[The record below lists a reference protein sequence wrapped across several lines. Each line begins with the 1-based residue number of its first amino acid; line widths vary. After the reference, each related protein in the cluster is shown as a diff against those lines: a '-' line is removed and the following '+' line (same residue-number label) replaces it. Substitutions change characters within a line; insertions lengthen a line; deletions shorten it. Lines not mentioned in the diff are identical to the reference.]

1 MSARGISVKSAHFTG
16 TRSGYRG
23 CSKVMAAD
31 GLPSWTSGDLNQR
44 PSEIP
49 DYFALMTTDTSHY
62 WMPFTANRQFK
73 ARPRMMTAA
82 TGMYYTSED
91 GRQVL
96 DGTAGLWCVNAGH
109 GHPKITEAV
118 VRQAQTMDF
127 APPFQ
132 MGHAGAFDAARSLA
146 DMAPEGLNRVF
157 FCNSGSEAVDTALKM
172 ALAYHRMRGDS
183 LRTRLIGRERG
194 YHGVGFGGIAV
205 GGIAGNRKHFGPA
218 LPGVDH
224 LRHPLDI
231 ARNAFSRGMP
241 EHGADMAD
249 EFEQRLLAL
258 HDPATVAALIIEP
271 VQGSTGVIIP
281 PKGYLQKLRAICD
294 KHGILLIFDEVI
306 TGFGRLGAAFAA
318 DYFGV
323 VPDLICCAKGLTNA
337 MVPMGAVIAKQ
348 SIHDAFM
355 EAAPENAIEFYHG
368 YTYSGHPLA
377 CAAAM
382 ATLDVYQDEKLFARA
397 ASMASAFEAGAHSL
411 RGLPHV
417 RDVRNLGLV
426 CGIELDP
433 LPGKPTARAYEV
445 FERCFWE
452 EHVLIRTT
460 GDIIALSPPLIIS
473 DEQVNRL
480 FEAIG
485 NILRSMTR

>member
-1 MSARGISVKSAHFTG
+1 
-16 TRSGYRG
+16 
-23 CSKVMAAD
+23 
-31 GLPSWTSGDLNQR
+31 
-44 PSEIP
+44 
-49 DYFALMTTDTSHY
+49 MTINTEHY

-73 ARPRMMTAA
+73 ARPRMIQKAA
-82 TGMYYTSED
+82 GMHYTTDD
-91 GRQVL
+91 GRQIL

-109 GHPKITEAV
+109 GHPAITRAV
-118 VRQAQTMDF
+118 VEQAATMDF

-132 MGHAGAFDAARSLA
+132 MGHAGAFEAASALA
-146 DMAPEGLNRVF
+146 AMAPADLNRVF

-172 ALAYHRMRGDS
+172 ALAFHRIRGDG

-205 GGIAGNRKHFGPA
+205 GGIAGNRKHFGPS

-231 ARNAFSRGMP
+231 ARNAFSRGLP
-241 EHGADMAD
+241 EHGAELAD

-258 HDPATVAALIIEP
+258 HDPATVAALIVEP

-294 KHGILLIFDEVI
+294 KYGILLIFDEVI
-306 TGFGRLGAAFAA
+306 TGFGRLGTAFAA

-323 VPDLICCAKGLTNA
+323 IPDMICCAKGLTNA
-337 MVPMGAVIAKQ
+337 AVPMGAVIVRQ

-355 EAAPENAIEFYHG
+355 AAAPENGIEFYHG

-377 CAAAM
+377 CAAAN
-382 ATLDVYQDEKLFARA
+382 ATLQVYRDEQLFERA
-397 ASMASAFEAGAHSL
+397 AQMAPVFEAAAHGL

-417 RDVRNLGLV
+417 KDVRNLGLV
-426 CGIELDP
+426 CGIELEP
-433 LPGKPTARAYEV
+433 IPGKPTARAYDV
-445 FERCFWE
+445 FERCFWQKNI
-452 EHVLIRTT
+452 LLRTT
-460 GDIIALSPPLIIS
+460 GDILALSPPLVIS
-473 DEQVNRL
+473 KEQIEEL
-480 FEAIG
+480 FAKIGEA
-485 NILRSMTR
+485 LKE

>member
-1 MSARGISVKSAHFTG
+1 
-16 TRSGYRG
+16 
-23 CSKVMAAD
+23 
-31 GLPSWTSGDLNQR
+31 
-44 PSEIP
+44 
-49 DYFALMTTDTSHY
+49 MTTDLSHY

-73 ARPRMMTAA
+73 ARPRMMKSAA
-82 TGMYYTSED
+82 GMHYTSED
-91 GRQVL
+91 GRQIL

-109 GHPKITEAV
+109 AHPKITQAV
-118 VRQAQTMDF
+118 VEQAQTMDF

-132 MGHAGAFDAARSLA
+132 MAHAKAFEAASSLA
-146 DMAPEGLNRVF
+146 AMAPADLNRVF

-172 ALAYHRMRGDS
+172 ALAYHRLRGDG

-218 LPGVDH
+218 LAGVDH

-231 ARNAFSRGMP
+231 ARNAFTQGMP
-241 EHGADMAD
+241 EHGAEIAD

-258 HDPATVAALIIEP
+258 HDPATVAALIVEP

-294 KHGILLIFDEVI
+294 KYGILLIFDEVI
-306 TGFGRLGAAFAA
+306 TGFGRLGTPFAA

-323 VPDLICCAKGLTNA
+323 VPDMICCAKGLTNA
-337 MVPMGAVIAKQ
+337 MVPMGAVIATQ
-348 SIHDAFM
+348 SIHDTFM
-355 EAAPENAIEFYHG
+355 EAAAENAIEFYHG

-377 CAAAM
+377 CAAAI
-382 ATLDVYQDEKLFARA
+382 ATLDVYRNEQMFGRA
-397 ASMASAFEAGAHSL
+397 AAMAPVFEKAVHSL

-417 RDVRNLGLV
+417 KDVRNLGLV
-426 CGIELDP
+426 CGIELESI
-433 LPGKPTARAYEV
+433 PGKPTARAYEI

-452 EHVLIRTT
+452 EDVLIRTT
-460 GDIIALSPPLIIS
+460 GDIIALSPPLII
-473 DEQVNRL
+473 DEVHIREL
-480 FEAIG
+480 VAAISRV
-485 NILRSMTR
+485 LHKLA

>member
-1 MSARGISVKSAHFTG
+1 
-16 TRSGYRG
+16 
-23 CSKVMAAD
+23 
-31 GLPSWTSGDLNQR
+31 
-44 PSEIP
+44 
-49 DYFALMTTDTSHY
+49 MTINTEHY

-73 ARPRMMTAA
+73 ARPRMMQKAS
-82 TGMYYTSED
+82 GMHYTTDD
-91 GRQVL
+91 GRQIL

-109 GHPKITEAV
+109 GHPAITRAV
-118 VRQAQTMDF
+118 VEQAATMDF

-132 MGHAGAFDAARSLA
+132 MGHAGAFEAASALA
-146 DMAPEGLNRVF
+146 AMAPADLNRVF
-157 FCNSGSEAVDTALKM
+157 FCNSGSEAVETALKM
-172 ALAYHRMRGDS
+172 ALAFHRIRGDG

-205 GGIAGNRKHFGPA
+205 GGIAGNRKHFGPS

-231 ARNAFSRGMP
+231 ARNAFSRGLP
-241 EHGADMAD
+241 EHGAELAD

-258 HDPATVAALIIEP
+258 HDPATVAALIVEP

-306 TGFGRLGAAFAA
+306 TGFGRLGTAFAA

-323 VPDLICCAKGLTNA
+323 IPDMICCAKGLTNA
-337 MVPMGAVIAKQ
+337 AVPMGAVIVRQ

-355 EAAPENAIEFYHG
+355 AAAPENGIEFYHG

-377 CAAAM
+377 CAAAN
-382 ATLDVYQDEKLFARA
+382 ATLQVYRDEQLFERA
-397 ASMASAFEAGAHSL
+397 AQMAPVFEAAAHSL

-417 RDVRNLGLV
+417 KDVRNLGLV
-426 CGIELDP
+426 CGIELEP
-433 LPGKPTARAYEV
+433 IPGKPTARAYDV
-445 FERCFWE
+445 FERCFWQKNI
-452 EHVLIRTT
+452 LLRTT
-460 GDIIALSPPLIIS
+460 GDILALSPPLVIS
-473 DEQVNRL
+473 EGQIEEL
-480 FEAIG
+480 FAQIGEA
-485 NILRSMTR
+485 LKE

>member
-1 MSARGISVKSAHFTG
+1 
-16 TRSGYRG
+16 
-23 CSKVMAAD
+23 
-31 GLPSWTSGDLNQR
+31 
-44 PSEIP
+44 
-49 DYFALMTTDTSHY
+49 MTINTEHY

-73 ARPRMMTAA
+73 ARPRMMQKAS
-82 TGMYYTSED
+82 GMHYTTDD
-91 GRQVL
+91 GRQIL

-109 GHPKITEAV
+109 GHPAITRAV
-118 VRQAQTMDF
+118 VEQAATMDF

-132 MGHAGAFDAARSLA
+132 MGHAGAFEAASALA
-146 DMAPEGLNRVF
+146 AMAPADLNRVF

-172 ALAYHRMRGDS
+172 ALAFHRIRGDG

-205 GGIAGNRKHFGPA
+205 GGIAGNRKHFGPS

-231 ARNAFSRGMP
+231 ARNAFSRGLP
-241 EHGADMAD
+241 EHGAELAD

-258 HDPATVAALIIEP
+258 HDPATVAALIVEP

-306 TGFGRLGAAFAA
+306 TGFGRLGTAFAA

-323 VPDLICCAKGLTNA
+323 IPDMICCAKGLTNA
-337 MVPMGAVIAKQ
+337 AVPMGAVIVRQ

-355 EAAPENAIEFYHG
+355 AAAPENGIEFYHG

-377 CAAAM
+377 CAAAN
-382 ATLDVYQDEKLFARA
+382 ATLQVYRDEQLFERA
-397 ASMASAFEAGAHSL
+397 AQMAPVFEAAAHGL

-417 RDVRNLGLV
+417 KDVRNLGLV
-426 CGIELDP
+426 CGIELESI
-433 LPGKPTARAYEV
+433 PGKPTARAYDV
-445 FERCFWE
+445 FERCFWQKNI
-452 EHVLIRTT
+452 LLRTT
-460 GDIIALSPPLIIS
+460 GDILALSPPLVIS
-473 DEQVNRL
+473 KEQIEEL
-480 FEAIG
+480 FAKIGEA
-485 NILRSMTR
+485 LKE

>member
-1 MSARGISVKSAHFTG
+1 
-16 TRSGYRG
+16 
-23 CSKVMAAD
+23 
-31 GLPSWTSGDLNQR
+31 
-44 PSEIP
+44 
-49 DYFALMTTDTSHY
+49 MTTDTSYY

-73 ARPRMMTAA
+73 ARPRMMKSAL
-82 TGMYYTSED
+82 GMHYFAED
-91 GRQVL
+91 GRPVL

-109 GHPKITEAV
+109 GHPMITEAV
-118 VRQAQTMDF
+118 AQQARVMDF

-132 MGHAGAFDAARSLA
+132 MGHEGAFEAARSLA
-146 DMAPEGLNRVF
+146 LMAPEGLNRVF

-231 ARNAFSRGMP
+231 ARNAFSRGLP
-241 EHGADMAD
+241 EQGAEIAD

-258 HDPATVAALIIEP
+258 HDPATVAALIVEP

-294 KHGILLIFDEVI
+294 KYGILLIFDEVI
-306 TGFGRLGAAFAA
+306 TGFGRLGTAFAA

-323 VPDLICCAKGLTNA
+323 VPDMICCAKGLTNA

-348 SIHDAFM
+348 AIHDTFM

-377 CAAAM
+377 CAAAI
-382 ATLDVYQDEKLFARA
+382 ATLEVYHSERMFARA
-397 ASMASAFEAGAHSL
+397 AEKAPAFEEAAHAL
-411 RGLPHV
+411 RKAPYV
-417 RDVRNLGLV
+417 KDVRNLGLV
-426 CGIELDP
+426 CGIELEP
-433 LPGKPTARAYEV
+433 IPGRPTARAYEV

-452 EHVLIRTT
+452 QNVLIRTT
-460 GDIIALSPPLIIS
+460 GDIIALSPPLII
-473 DEQVNRL
+473 DDTQIERL
-480 FEAIG
+480 FDAITRV
-485 NILRSMTR
+485 LRSMAD